1 MDAMET
7 LPDIGGLREALI
19 VLGAAALVIPLFHRL
34 RVSPVLGFLL
44 VGVAVGPYGLG
55 RLVGAF
61 PPLGLITLRHPA
73 SIAPVARFGVVLLLF
88 MIGLELSAER
98 LWVMRRWVFGLG
110 AAQLLASAA
119 LLAGVAWAA
128 GFGRQGAI
136 VLGLAGA
143 MSSTAIGL
151 QVLAERKAL
160 ATRFGRASFAVLL
173 FQDLAVMPVLF
184 AIGLLL
190 PSHAIPGGATQ
201 GGVRALALAAG
212 QGLAAVAA
220 IVGLGRLA
228 LRPLLRGVARTQ
240 SPDLFMAACLLVV
253 LGAALSAAAAHLSM
267 ALGALIGGML
277 LAGTEYRRAVEV
289 TIEPFKGLGVGV
301 FLIAVGMGLDLGRV
315 VAQPGLVLGGCALLL
330 GLKLAVMALAG
341 RGAGLSGADAARAGL
356 LLAPGGE
363 FGLVILAQA
372 GADGLLPS
380 GVAAS
385 AQVVTALTMALL
397 PLLAALGGG
406 AARRL
411 AAPVD
416 PALLAPQSDQEGGA
430 APGVILAGY
439 GRMGRMVGDLLDRHG
454 VIWLGIERDVDV
466 VTRARAAGRPV
477 YYGDAAQILL
487 LRRIGIAGARALVAT
502 MDNRAAIDA
511 VVAAAHQERADLPVI
526 ARARDAGHAAHLYR
540 LGASN
545 AVPETIEASL
555 QLSEAVLTDLG
566 LPAGPVIVSI
576 HETRAALQAE
586 IRRAAPSAPAVA
598 AGRRRLRDLR
608 PGGRTDERRP
618 G

>member
-1 MDAMET
+1 MET

-110 AAQLLASAA
+110 AAQLLVSAA

-190 PSHAIPGGATQ
+190 PTGATQ
-201 GGVRALALAAG
+201 GGARALALAAG

-220 IVGLGRLA
+220 IVVLGRLA

-315 VAQPGLVLGGCALLL
+315 VAQPGLVLGGCAVLL

-397 PLLAALGGG
+397 PLLAALGGR

-416 PALLAPQSDQEGGA
+416 PALLAPESDQEGGA

-454 VIWLGIERDVDV
+454 VTWLGIERDVDV

-487 LRRIGIAGARALVAT
+487 LRRIGVAGARALVAT

-511 VVAAAHQERADLPVI
+511 VVAAARQERVDLPVI

-586 IRRAAPSAPAVA
+586 IRRAAPAAPAVA

-618 G
+618 R